1 MVQIPCGSPCSLS
14 SPVLK
19 GKFSLK
25 EMPPRPLLLTDRIQR
40 LEVSVKALSDD
51 LQEMRLFC
59 LDIHP
64 GYSKRVIDTML
75 QIEQKVLH
83 NVTTFE
89 DRLEGINRT
98 VKQLVSQ
105 SANDCLDLARES
117 IATRISGLDSRLIG
131 LNKRQAQIDKELA
144 ETLQRL
150 NEFSDAVEKSLVDA
164 NDKALQTLESA
175 LAQKVSLEVQRCL
188 AKHSSPRDSTSS
200 SAALP
205 VFMERGRSRE
215 VFRRNQETLM
225 VRARSASSEAEL
237 RGVISDARALAAN
250 KFV

>member
-1 MVQIPCGSPCSLS
+1 
-14 SPVLK
+14 
-19 GKFSLK
+19 
-25 EMPPRPLLLTDRIQR
+25 MPPRPPLLTDRIQR
-40 LEVSVKALSDD
+40 LEASVKALSEE

-64 GYSKRVIDTML
+64 EYSKRVIDTML

-89 DRLEGINRT
+89 DRLEGINKT
-98 VKQLVSQ
+98 VKQLVAQ
-105 SANDCLDLARES
+105 SANDCLDFVKES

-150 NEFSDAVEKSLVDA
+150 NEFSDDVEKSLVDA
-164 NDKALQTLESA
+164 NDKALQALESA
-175 LAQKVSLEVQRCL
+175 LEHKVSLEVQRYL
-188 AKHSSPRDSTSS
+188 DKHFSPRSSTNS

-205 VFMERGRSRE
+205 VVMERGRSRE
-215 VFRRNQETLM
+215 VFKKNQETLM
-225 VRARSASSEAEL
+225 GRARSVSSEAEL
-237 RGVISDARALAAN
+237 RDVISDARALAAN
-250 KFV
+250 KFE